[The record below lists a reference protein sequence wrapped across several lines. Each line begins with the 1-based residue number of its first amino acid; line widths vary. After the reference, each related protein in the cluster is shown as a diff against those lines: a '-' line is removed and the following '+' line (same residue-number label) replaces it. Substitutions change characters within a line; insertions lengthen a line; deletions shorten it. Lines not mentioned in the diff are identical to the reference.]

1 MITVNIEKC
10 KHTNI
15 YVCYMK
21 YNTISI
27 MFPVGD
33 GSDIELNNRQVSQ
46 IFNLCTDALRDY
58 KNAIL
63 KEHEDNKDRIKF
75 VGVDYEKL

>member
-10 KHTNI
+10 SRTNA

-21 YNTISI
+21 YNTITV
-27 MFPVGD
+27 MFPVD
-33 GSDIELNNRQVSQ
+33 SETDIELNNRQVSQ

-63 KEHEDNKDRIKF
+63 KEHEDNKGRIKF
-75 VGVDYEKL
+75 VGVDYDKI